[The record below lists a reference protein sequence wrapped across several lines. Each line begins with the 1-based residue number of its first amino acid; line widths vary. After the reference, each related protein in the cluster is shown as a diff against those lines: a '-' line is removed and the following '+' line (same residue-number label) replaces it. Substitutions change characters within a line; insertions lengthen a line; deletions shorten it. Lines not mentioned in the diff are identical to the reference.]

1 MKKYLVFVGQTSE
14 KYEFPDLESA
24 VKCFAEFVEKNVKA
38 SIMMQ
43 ETRILG
49 SYLPYEKLCV

>member
-1 MKKYLVFVGQTSE
+1 MKKYIVCVGNSSE
-14 KYEFPDLESA
+14 RYEFPDLESA
-24 VKCFAEFVEKNVKA
+24 VKCFADFVEKNVKA
-38 SIMMQ
+38 SLMMQ